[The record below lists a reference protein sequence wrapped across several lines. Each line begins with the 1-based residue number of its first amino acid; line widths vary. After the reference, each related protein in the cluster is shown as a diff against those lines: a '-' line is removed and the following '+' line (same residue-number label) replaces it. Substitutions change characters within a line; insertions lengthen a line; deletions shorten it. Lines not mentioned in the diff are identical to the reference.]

1 MTRRYILDENV
12 VIYAQR
18 GLDEYGNPNLDCSD
32 LVNGI
37 IDEDLR
43 TLVVD
48 DVLWDKYDDQ
58 LNNPSYHDAELGPYM
73 MIRFW
78 GLLQVPG
85 KVVGLGHTAPDFPEQ
100 HAIPPGSQD
109 DLFLIKLVVETK
121 AILVTTDRAL
131 RQDLT
136 TCGIQTR
143 YDLCIVSPQ
152 ETLAGFCGAAAQ

>member
-1 MTRRYILDENV
+1 
-12 VIYAQR
+12 
-18 GLDEYGNPNLDCSD
+18 
-32 LVNGI
+32 
-37 IDEDLR
+37 
-43 TLVVD
+43 
-48 DVLWDKYDDQ
+48 
-58 LNNPSYHDAELGPYM
+58 M